1 MQNSAFLQA
10 ENFRF
15 HDPAHWRVDRTTP
28 FTQLVYRD
36 SVGTDQYYRPNE
48 APADVSAA
56 LLSRNNA
63 DEIET
68 NPLDEC
74 LEIPLQVY
82 ELLPSQYRTL
92 CALYDTVHERHA
104 FLCGLLPTVASL
116 LPNVRGAHADG
127 LYSPDLFFALVAS
140 AGQGKSAASRAF
152 ALAFPVDEMLR
163 CQSERAR
170 AEHEEQ
176 DAAGEP
182 PAEKTHIVPAN
193 ASAIALIQSLYD
205 NDGRAL
211 VAETEIDSMLAA
223 DRNLEWGNISS
234 ILRAAFHHESISV
247 KRKSAYR
254 GKTALS
260 IKEPCLS
267 VFLSGTP
274 SQFRELMRST
284 ENGLFSRFAVYYHN
298 PPITWRSHRPTAN
311 SVRRSSVIQTEGEIL
326 KTVFQ
331 LLTSR
336 AAPLLVELTGEQWD
350 TIDGAFSAMQDVFFH
365 EEQRADLL
373 PSARRGAIVAFRL
386 ALQFAVIRWIEI
398 NGLQAFAELC
408 KQENATIQAND
419 ADVECAVL
427 LAKIFTSHAHKLS
440 SLLPQTTNAVSSP
453 KTSVSRFLDAL
464 PEDFETREAVTIGA
478 KTGIARRTV
487 ERYLKNLTDS
497 GALRKMA
504 NGRYAKTDGG
514 EIVATIGTAAPTIT
528 ATPTIPAIG
537 RVTTNTTRARRGGTV
552 ADILGDE
559 TPEEFVRRMVREQR
573 ERAERA
579 ARAERAKNFDFGAES
594 PPDYD
599 NSIYEF

>member
-1 MQNSAFLQA
+1 
-10 ENFRF
+10 
-15 HDPAHWRVDRTTP
+15 
-28 FTQLVYRD
+28 
-36 SVGTDQYYRPNE
+36 
-48 APADVSAA
+48 
-56 LLSRNNA
+56 
-63 DEIET
+63 
-68 NPLDEC
+68 
-74 LEIPLQVY
+74 
-82 ELLPSQYRTL
+82 
-92 CALYDTVHERHA
+92 LYDTVHERHA

-127 LYSPDLFFALVAS
+127 LYSPDLFFALVAG
-140 AGQGKSAASRAF
+140 AGQGKSAAARAF

-170 AEHEEQ
+170 AEHEAQ

-193 ASAIALIQSLYD
+193 ASAIALIQSLHD

-223 DRNLEWGNISS
+223 DRNLEWGNVSS
-234 ILRAAFHHESISV
+234 ILRAAFHHEPISV
-247 KRKSAYR
+247 KRKAAYR

-326 KTVFQ
+326 KTVYQ

-350 TIDGAFSAMQDVFFH
+350 TIDAAFSAMQDNFFH
-365 EEQRADLL
+365 EEQRPDLL
-373 PSARRGAIVAFRL
+373 PSARRGAIIAFRL

-398 NGLQAFAELC
+398 NGLTAFAGLC
-408 KQENATIQAND
+408 KQEAAVIEATD
-419 ADVECAVL
+419 EDVKCAVM
-427 LAKIFTSHAHKLS
+427 LARTFASHAHKMS

-464 PEDFETREAVTIGA
+464 PEEFETREALTIGA
-478 KTGIARRTV
+478 KTGIARRTI
-487 ERYLKNLTDS
+487 ERYLKQLTDS
-497 GALRKMA
+497 GALRKTA
-504 NGRYAKTDGG
+504 NGRYAKTAGSG
-514 EIVATIGTAAPTIT
+514 IVATIGTAAPTIT
-528 ATPTIPAIG
+528 ATPSIPAIG
-537 RVTTNTTRARRGGTV
+537 RVTTNTTKPRRGGTV
-552 ADILGDE
+552 RDILGDE
-559 TPEEFVRRMVREQR
+559 TFENFVRRMVREQR